1 MNSSTHIH
9 LMPDLETLGTSPN
22 SPIIAIGATIGAQ
35 TAYNFYKKIAITDT
49 VGEIDKSTMLWWL
62 DQSKQAQD
70 ETFKNNV
77 SELGLVG
84 LLMHFTDYFLDVTVQ
99 GTLPYTIY
107 GNAASF
113 DLVLLR
119 ESYKAV
125 GLHAPWNFRNEG
137 CYRTLKNQFKEISFT
152 PEAGSTAH
160 CALDDAKNQHEHLM
174 RILGHID
181 NMKEYYSN
189 GEQLV

>member
-1 MNSSTHIH
+1 MNNPAHVH
-9 LMPDLETLGTSPN
+9 LMPDLETLGTSPQ
-22 SPIIAIGATIGAQ
+22 SPIIAIGC
-35 TAYNFYKKIAITDT
+35 TAGHELPEIYVKIAITET

-70 ETFKNNV
+70 ETFKNNL
-77 SELGLVG
+77 SGFTLRGM
-84 LLMHFTDYFLDVTVQ
+84 LMHFTDYFLEVTNQ

-137 CYRTLKNQFKEISFT
+137 CYRTLKNQFPEIVFA

-174 RILGHID
+174 RILAHIEGL
-181 NMKEYYSN
+181 KQYYSN
-189 GEQLV
+189 GDQVI